1 MTVELPIRRPVATAM
16 VFIAVVILGIVGWMR
31 LPVELIP
38 PLEGNE
44 LFVSFARPGSDPE
57 IVERELLAPLE
68 ARLGALVGV
77 EESWGEIR
85 GSAGSLRVRFES
97 GADLK
102 VRELELRSIA
112 ADLVRTQPE
121 GTVAD
126 VSARDLSVVSRFVM
140 AVELTGGADR
150 NALRTVAEEQ
160 IVPHLSAVAGV
171 AQVLIGGGAPREV
184 TVRLDADRCAALG
197 VSPSQ
202 VSATLARQVQRL
214 RYVGSTETTHE
225 RWPVLVDG
233 RPQGVQSLGEIQVGA
248 VSGVLLRHVADVQ
261 LGTGEEDRLF
271 RVNGRPSL
279 GLIVFQEEGANL
291 VRLGRS
297 LREKVASLDAEL
309 GTLGVELE
317 PSWDAAEVV
326 EEQLSRL
333 KKLGTSGFLIA
344 LVVLYL
350 FIRSPRAVGVVAV
363 AVPVSLLAAVALL
376 YVFGQSLNLISL
388 FGLAVGI
395 GMLVDNSIVVF
406 EAVQRQLERGV
417 EPDRATVT
425 GVRRTVRAIVA
436 ATATTAVVF
445 LPVVFIEM
453 EQGVTR
459 ELLEVMAVAILLPLV
474 ASLGV
479 AVGLV
484 PLLARHLAAPAAE
497 ARIREQQ
504 RRRREAADLTPPDRS
519 RELFGGVLAVA
530 LRRPGGWLAGIV
542 LAIFLTVLIAV
553 PWVSVTT
560 VAQEAGTADEVRMTV
575 DLPRGVSLEAAG
587 EIVERIEAPLVGR
600 LGLERVET
608 VVQEG
613 SGSITVRLAENRPP
627 DLTAGRVRQLIRRA
641 VEEEPGV
648 DLRTET
654 SGSGAGGQGLAG
666 LLGQSP
672 AEVVISGPDVRQLL
686 DVASEIEARLESVVE
701 VAEAWTSSRPG
712 QRELWVMPDARRL
725 AGWGLTADSVL
736 PALGVLRR
744 EGMTLR
750 TGFTLPN
757 GEEIPLTVRTVER
770 DAENAVAE
778 LAELRLATAAGVLPL
793 AAIGEVRRMP
803 PPPVIV
809 HHNGRR
815 ELSVFYRLGSAAPT
829 TGPARQELDAELRE
843 LVREV
848 HRPSGVVLETQA
860 EDAARS
866 WFKTVLL
873 PVLLLLFAVLAIT
886 FESLTVPV
894 LVLLAVPLTVLGAT
908 WALVIAGLG
917 ADQMALVGAVALLG
931 LTVNPA
937 ILLVD
942 RMQQRVRGGVWT
954 AGGAALAAVRERARP
969 VLMTTCTTV
978 AGLWPLALST
988 GRENEI
994 WPPFATVVMGGLV
1007 TSTLLT
1013 LLVVPVGFVVLR
1025 RLDVT
1030 FGRLGPWVVLGWL
1043 AGTTAVIAPL
1053 VLTEAITSLTWQVVT
1068 TVLVGGALLALVA
1081 LVLYRRELPEPSRS
1095 GGGPPAVEVR
1105 FLRKIYGQAGPIG
1118 RAWRLPERFA
1128 ERVLR
1133 RGGTPFDLTRARRSV
1148 VTWAVVAGAATVLT
1162 AAVGSVWWRS
1172 WLALLAAWAA
1182 GRALVELR
1190 RARGRVDERGR
1201 ALPGGTESLLAAMTP
1216 WLALVWL
1223 GWSQHLLPRL
1233 EGGRVRLTVTAWV
1246 LLVVLVAVVQLGR
1259 RTAVRCARGDLGE
1272 RVDAGW
1278 LRTLRTVWRRLARR
1292 VFGGDLP
1299 REEVEGLATV
1309 SFGVERGMIGILG
1322 PNGAG
1327 KTTLLR
1333 LLAGILEPTS
1343 GAMLLGGV
1351 HLKRLRRYVARWVGY
1366 LPQEFGLPDDMTARE
1381 YLAYYAVLYE
1391 LPEAERIERVDQLLE
1406 EVGLGERADETI
1418 GSFSGGMRQ
1427 RVAVARTLL
1436 RLPPVIIVDEPTV
1449 GLDPRERIRFRNL
1462 LGRLAEGRVVL
1473 FSTHVVEDVAVACE
1487 RVLVLARGALVFD
1500 GPPERLAEVAQG
1512 RVWEVRSSDQ
1522 MLDVADGARIVD
1534 RVPAGD
1540 GGVVVRVLAEERPH
1554 PRATEVAPT
1563 LEDGYLLL
1571 VRAGEEGGDR
1581 ALA

>member
-1 MTVELPIRRPVATAM
+1 VELPIRRPVATAM
-16 VFIAVVILGIVGWMR
+16 VFVAVVILGIVGWVR

-38 PLEGNE
+38 PLQGNE
-44 LFVSFARPGSDPE
+44 LHVAFARPGSDPE
-57 IVERELLAPLE
+57 VVERELLTPLE

-85 GSAGSLRVRFES
+85 GSSGSLRVRFEA
-97 GADLK
+97 GTDLK

-121 GTVAD
+121 GTVAE

-140 AVELTGGADR
+140 AVELSGVADR

-160 IVPHLSAVAGV
+160 IVPHLSAVPGV

-184 TVRLDADRCAALG
+184 TVRLDPDRAAALG
-197 VSPSQ
+197 VSPTQ

-214 RYVGSTETTHE
+214 RYVGSAETAHE

-233 RPQGVQSLGEIQVGA
+233 RPQGVHTLGEIRVGGA
-248 VSGVLLRHVADVQ
+248 SGVLLRHVAQVE
-261 LGTGEEDRLF
+261 LGTGEEERLF

-291 VRLGRS
+291 VRLGRA
-297 LREKVASLDAEL
+297 LRDRVAGLDAEL
-309 GTLGVELE
+309 ATLGVGLE

-326 EEQLSRL
+326 EEQLGRL
-333 KKLGTSGFLIA
+333 KQLGLTGFLIA

-350 FIRSPRAVGVVAV
+350 FIRSLRAVAVVAV

-425 GVRRTVRAIVA
+425 GVRRTVRAIAA

-497 ARIREQQ
+497 ARVREERRQ
-504 RRRREAADLTPPDRS
+504 RRAAADLRPPDRS

-542 LAIFLTVLIAV
+542 VAIFFTVLIAV

-560 VAQEAGTADEVRMTV
+560 VAQEAGTADEVRMAL
-575 DLPRGVSLEAAG
+575 DLPRGASLEAAG
-587 EIVERIEAPLVGR
+587 EIVDRIESPVLGR
-600 LGLERVET
+600 AGVERVET

-613 SGSITVRLAENRPP
+613 SGSLTVRLAEDRPP
-627 DLTAGRVRQLIRRA
+627 DLSAGRVRQLIRAA
-641 VEEEPGV
+641 VDEEPGV

-654 SGSGAGGQGLAG
+654 SGAGGGGEGLAG

-672 AEVVISGPDVRQLL
+672 AEVIISGPNAEQLL
-686 DVASEIEARLESVVE
+686 DVAAEIEARLESVDE
-701 VAEAWTSSRPG
+701 VAEAWSSSRTG
-712 QRELWVMPDARRL
+712 QRELWVIPDARRL
-725 AGWGLTADSVL
+725 AAWGLTADSVL

-744 EGMTLR
+744 EGVTLR
-750 TGFTLPN
+750 TGLTLPN

-770 DAENAVAE
+770 DAEHAVAE
-778 LAELRLATAAGVLPL
+778 LAELKLATPAGVLPL
-793 AAIGEVRRMP
+793 AAVGEVRRMP

-815 ELSVFYRLGSAAPT
+815 ELSVSYRLGSAAPT
-829 TGPARQELDAELRE
+829 TGPARQELDAELRD
-843 LVREV
+843 LVRDV
-848 HRPSGVVLETQA
+848 HRPAGVVLETTE

-873 PVLLLLFAVLAIT
+873 PVLLLLLAVLAIT

-942 RMQQRVRGGVWT
+942 RMQQRVRRGAWT

-1007 TSTLLT
+1007 TSTVLT

-1030 FGRLGPWVVLGWL
+1030 FGRLGPWVVLAWL
-1043 AGTTAVIAPL
+1043 AATTAVIAPL
-1053 VLTEAITSLTWQVVT
+1053 VLTDTITSLTWQVVT
-1068 TVLVGGALLALVA
+1068 TVLVGAALLALAA
-1081 LVLYRRELPEPSRS
+1081 LVLYRRELPEPVTE
-1095 GGGPPAVEVR
+1095 GDGPPSVEAR

-1118 RAWRLPERFA
+1118 RAWRAPERFA

-1148 VTWAVVAGAATVLT
+1148 VTWAVVAVAGGVLT
-1162 AAVGSVWWRS
+1162 ASVDSVLWRP
-1172 WLALLAAWAA
+1172 WLALLVAWAA
-1182 GRALVELR
+1182 GRGVVELR

-1201 ALPGGTESLLAAMTP
+1201 ALPGGVEPLLAALAP
-1216 WLALVWL
+1216 WLALAWL

-1233 EGGRVRLTVTAWV
+1233 EGGRIELTVTAWV
-1246 LLVVLVAVVQLGR
+1246 MLTIVVAIVQLGR
-1259 RTAVRCARGDLGE
+1259 WTAVRVARGELAE

-1278 LRTLRTVWRRLARR
+1278 LRTLRTLWRRLARL
-1292 VFGGDLP
+1292 VLGGDLP

-1309 SFGVERGMIGILG
+1309 SFRADRGMVGILG

-1333 LLAGILEPTS
+1333 LLAGILEPSS

-1351 HLKRLRRYVARWVGY
+1351 HVKRLRRYLARWVGY

-1391 LPEAERIERVDQLLE
+1391 LPEADRRPRVNQLLE
-1406 EVGLGERADETI
+1406 EVGLGERADATI

-1462 LGRLAEGRVVL
+1462 LARLAEGRVVL

-1500 GPPERLAEVAQG
+1500 GPPERLAEVADG
-1512 RVWEVRSSDQ
+1512 KVWEVRSSDET
-1522 MLDVADGARIVD
+1522 LELADGARVVD

-1540 GGVVVRVLAEERPH
+1540 GGIVARVLATASPH
-1554 PRATEVAPT
+1554 PQANQVAPT

-1571 VRAGEEGGDR
+1571 VRTSGDGGER